1 MNDSLAEQYL
11 NAVLEVLKKVQF
23 TQMERIRQAAVLV
36 ADAIAHDGIVHVF
49 GAGHSHLLA
58 EEIFFRAGGLAPV
71 NAILE
76 PSLML
81 HAGATK
87 STAIEKIPGYATIL
101 LEYHNVRPG
110 DVLIIVSNSGVNS
123 VPVELAIQARA
134 RQVPTIGLTCIAYSQ
149 RLAPKNPAGKRL
161 YEVVD
166 VVIDNGGFPGDA
178 VLEVTGLKARI
189 GPTSTVV
196 GAAILNALIVEAIQ
210 RLQAKGFEPPVFL
223 SSHLDGAEQHN
234 AQVIQRYRERIRFF

>member
-1 MNDSLAEQYL
+1 MG
-11 NAVLEVLKKVQF
+11 
-23 TQMERIRQAAVLV
+23 RIRQAAELV
-36 ADAIAHDGIVHVF
+36 ADAIARGGVIHVF

-87 STAIEKIPGYATIL
+87 STAIEKIAGYATIL
-101 LEYHNVRPG
+101 LEYHNVRPE
-110 DVLIIVSNSGVNS
+110 DVLIIISNSGVNC

-134 RQVPTIGLTCIAYSQ
+134 RQVPTVGITSVAYSQ
-149 RLAPKNPAGKRL
+149 RLAPNNPAGKRL
-161 YEVVD
+161 FEVVD
-166 VVIDNGGFPGDA
+166 VVIDNGGSPGDA
-178 VLEVTGLKARI
+178 ILNVTGLKAGI

-210 RLQAKGFEPPVFL
+210 DLKAKGFEPPIL
-223 SSHLDGAEQHN
+223 MSSHLDGAAQHN
-234 AQVIQRYRERIRFF
+234 AQVIQHYRGRIRCL